1 MPVSAAHQMDV
12 YQENEELKEE
22 LSKLAAKVAKLLLN
36 ILCLNIIVSKVL
48 ISITLLLPQVEFYK
62 IVGMVS
68 TNHHIKKQK
77 STHFSISHSPKPVNY
92 LPNVIRI
99 FTQHFYLHFIRRHQ
113 KTVSIFLC
121 FFLSIE

>member
-1 MPVSAAHQMDV
+1 MSGELTHITVS
-12 YQENEELKEE
+12 QEEKLE

-68 TNHHIKKQK
+68 TNHHIKKKK

-99 FTQHFYLHFIRRHQ
+99 FTQNFYFHYSQ
-113 KTVSIFLC
+113 TSKTVSIFLC